1 MPECDVTLALRSDKC
16 DSRKTSCVPE
26 TNTTTWSFPFR
37 GSYFSCVLWGIL
49 LHEFWLCGAF
59 GIVGDVYT
67 DLVTTYPKYAKD
79 RYVEIQ
85 FSSTKKVV
93 EENKKITWMKA
104 VETCTIFESRR
115 NTIFRTKKQYS
126 LLFFGLIRE
135 AILQEKCSFFNIAL
149 CAFCKVRCHCIFLW
163 RCIWYNKKKGW
174 RQGHIY
180 GRRGGYSGIF

>member
-1 MPECDVTLALRSDKC
+1 MNPLKVMEDHVFVKEKQEKVDFSMPECDVTLALRSDKC

-93 EENKKITWMKA
+93 VEKEKKYLD
-104 VETCTIFESRR
+104 ESRR
-115 NTIFRTKKQYS
+115 NTIFLNKKQDS
-126 LLFFGLIRE
+126 LLFLGLIRE
-135 AILQEKCSFFNIAL
+135 AILQEKCVFF
-149 CAFCKVRCHCIFLW
+149 
-163 RCIWYNKKKGW
+163 
-174 RQGHIY
+174 
-180 GRRGGYSGIF
+180 

>member
-1 MPECDVTLALRSDKC
+1 MEDHVFVKEKQEKVDFSMPECDVTLALRSDKC

-85 FSSTKKVV
+85 FTSTKKVV
-93 EENKKITWMKA
+93 VEKEKKYLD
-104 VETCTIFESRR
+104 ESRR
-115 NTIFRTKKQYS
+115 NTIFLNKKQDS
-126 LLFFGLIRE
+126 LLFLGLIRE
-135 AILQEKCSFFNIAL
+135 AILQEKFSFEHSSKNLWPPTPIRLSIMWWF
-149 CAFCKVRCHCIFLW
+149 FL
-163 RCIWYNKKKGW
+163 KE
-174 RQGHIY
+174 
-180 GRRGGYSGIF
+180 F

>member
-1 MPECDVTLALRSDKC
+1 MEDHVFVKEKQEKVDFSMPECDVTLALRSDKC

-104 VETCTIFESRR
+104 VEIQFLKAVEIQFFEPKNNIHFFSLGLSGKPSC
-115 NTIFRTKKQYS
+115 KKS
-126 LLFFGLIRE
+126 AVFLTLI
-135 AILQEKCSFFNIAL
+135 C
-149 CAFCKVRCHCIFLW
+149 
-163 RCIWYNKKKGW
+163 
-174 RQGHIY
+174 
-180 GRRGGYSGIF
+180 GRY

>member
-49 LHEFWLCGAF
+49 EFWLCGAF

-93 EENKKITWMKA
+93 VEKEKKYLD
-104 VETCTIFESRR
+104 ESRR
-115 NTIFRTKKQYS
+115 NTIFLNKKQDS
-126 LLFFGLIRE
+126 LLFLGLIRE
-135 AILQEKCSFFNIAL
+135 AILQEKCVFFNIVQK
-149 CAFCKVRCHCIFLW
+149 AFDPPPPIRLNIILW
-163 RCIWYNKKKGW
+163 ILLKA
-174 RQGHIY
+174 
-180 GRRGGYSGIF
+180 F